1 VVKGLG
7 LSALAVTA
15 FVVSMTAGSG
25 RAAEPTPVAKTS
37 AKPEATRPDATKA
50 DAAKADAAKA
60 VVAAPVK
67 TSAPAAKDAGGK
79 PAIPAGAS
87 GRDVKDP
94 NAASAPGKATEGE
107 AKETSKEA
115 SKDTSKTASVA
126 GTTSPR
132 RTKSKHKRDGSA
144 SDDEPQL
151 PPGQGPPPPSPLS
164 ATDLHQEANRER
176 GPGGDFNAP
185 PRVKLEQLL
194 SEVGKARQSLHD
206 DTLKLEA
213 LAGNEPSR
221 GGESATADAP
231 APAVPGGPQPPQK
244 NPLDV
249 LAKALRGIKPE
260 QAGPIVARLDKGL
273 AATVLLKMP
282 PADAG
287 KIMGALNPEVAA
299 ELATQIA
306 MRAPSPPGGKR

>member
-1 VVKGLG
+1 MVKWLG
-7 LSALAVTA
+7 ISALAVAA
-15 FVVSMTAGSG
+15 FVVLMTAGSG
-25 RAAEPTPVAKTS
+25 RAAEPSPAV
-37 AKPEATRPDATKA
+37 KA
-50 DAAKADAAKA
+50 A
-60 VVAAPVK
+60 
-67 TSAPAAKDAGGK
+67 TSAPKPAAPPAAAKDGAPSAAKDVATK
-79 PAIPAGAS
+79 PAAVAAVPVKADKTEK
-87 GRDVKDP
+87 DVKDARSAEAARAGQTGQGAP
-94 NAASAPGKATEGE
+94 LAKAGSKVTDAEAGDAPKSGAASAAT
-107 AKETSKEA
+107 AH
-115 SKDTSKTASVA
+115 
-126 GTTSPR
+126 
-132 RTKSKHKRDGSA
+132 RTKSKRKRDGSA
-144 SDDEPQL
+144 GDDEPEL

-164 ATDLHQEANRER
+164 VNDLHQEANRER

-213 LAGNEPSR
+213 LAGNDPSR
-221 GGESATADAP
+221 SGESAAPDAP
-231 APAVPGGPQPPQK
+231 TPAAPGAPGQAPQK

-287 KIMGALNPEVAA
+287 KIMGALKPEVAA

-306 MRAPSPPGGKR
+306 MRAPSPQAGGKR

>member
-1 VVKGLG
+1 MAK
-7 LSALAVTA
+7 AEAP
-15 FVVSMTAGSG
+15 
-25 RAAEPTPVAKTS
+25 AAPKTS
-37 AKPEATRPDATKA
+37 T
-50 DAAKADAAKA
+50 
-60 VVAAPVK
+60 
-67 TSAPAAKDAGGK
+67 PAAKDAAGK
-79 PAIPAGAS
+79 PATPVAATGQDAKDAKSPAAAKTGPPT
-87 GRDVKDP
+87 KDG
-94 NAASAPGKATEGE
+94 NAPGKAAEGE
-107 AKETSKEA
+107 P
-115 SKDTSKTASVA
+115 KDAPKTASAA
-126 GTTSPR
+126 GTTGQR
-132 RTKSKHKRDGSA
+132 RSKSKRKRDGSA
-144 SDDEPQL
+144 SDGEPEL

-231 APAVPGGPQPPQK
+231 APAAPGAPQPPQK

-287 KIMGALNPEVAA
+287 KIMGALKPEVAA

-306 MRAPSPPGGKR
+306 MRAPSPAPGGKR

>member
-1 VVKGLG
+1 VVKWLG
-7 LSALAVTA
+7 IAALAVAA
-15 FVVSMTAGSG
+15 FFALMTAGSG
-25 RAAEPTPVAKTS
+25 RAAESGSANAPATKTTSPAPAKDSTTAAAKETPVKPAAAAPSGKTD
-37 AKPEATRPDATKA
+37 K
-50 DAAKADAAKA
+50 DAAQPKA
-60 VVAAPVK
+60 VAKDAPASRDAK
-67 TSAPAAKDAGGK
+67 DPTGSQASDGAAKDA
-79 PAIPAGAS
+79 P
-87 GRDVKDP
+87 
-94 NAASAPGKATEGE
+94 
-107 AKETSKEA
+107 
-115 SKDTSKTASVA
+115 KTAPAPVA
-126 GTTSPR
+126 GQR
-132 RTKSKHKRDGSA
+132 RTKSKRKHDGSA
-144 SDDEPQL
+144 TDGEPEL

-164 ATDLHQEANRER
+164 VNDLHQEANRER
-176 GPGGDFNAP
+176 GPAGDFNAP

-221 GGESATADAP
+221 GGESGQADAP
-231 APAVPGGPQPPQK
+231 AAPAPGAPGQPPQK

-282 PADAG
+282 PVDAG
-287 KIMGALNPEVAA
+287 KIMGALKPEVAA

-306 MRAPSPPGGKR
+306 MRAPSPQPGGKR

>member
-1 VVKGLG
+1 VLKWLG
-7 LSALAVTA
+7 ITALAAAA
-15 FVVSMTAGSG
+15 FVLFMAAGSG
-25 RAAEPTPVAKTS
+25 RAAESGSPAKAAP
-37 AKPEATRPDATKA
+37 AKPAPPSPAESTRTTPTTKDGGA
-50 DAAKADAAKA
+50 KPAAAAETTSKEPKDAKAAPKDSKDPKEPKDAKA
-60 VVAAPVK
+60 V
-67 TSAPAAKDAGGK
+67 
-79 PAIPAGAS
+79 AS
-87 GRDVKDP
+87 D
-94 NAASAPGKATEGE
+94 T
-107 AKETSKEA
+107 KEA
-115 SKDTSKTASVA
+115 SKGAPAESSAQRRSKAK
-126 GTTSPR
+126 R
-132 RTKSKHKRDGSA
+132 KRDGSA
-144 SDDEPQL
+144 AEEESEL

-164 ATDLHQEANRER
+164 VNDLHQEANRER

-194 SEVGKARQSLHD
+194 SEVSKARQGLHE

-213 LAGNEPSR
+213 LAGNDASHAAEP
-221 GGESATADAP
+221 AAADPAVAP
-231 APAVPGGPQPPQK
+231 APGAPGQPPQK

-287 KIMGALNPEVAA
+287 KIMGALKPEVAA

-306 MRAPSPPGGKR
+306 MRAPSSQPGGKR